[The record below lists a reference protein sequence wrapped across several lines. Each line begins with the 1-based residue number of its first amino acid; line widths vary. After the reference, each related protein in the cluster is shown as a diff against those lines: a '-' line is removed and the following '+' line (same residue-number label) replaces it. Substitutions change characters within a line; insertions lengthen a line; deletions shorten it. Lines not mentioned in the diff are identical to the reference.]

1 LEDNF
6 YLEAEKMAKSNGD
19 LVEKACKLAHDL
31 GREVATPAEA
41 RSHLGLDT
49 TPRPAR

>member
-1 LEDNF
+1 
-6 YLEAEKMAKSNGD
+6 LEAENMAKSNGD
-19 LVEKACKLAHDL
+19 LVEKACRLAHDL

-41 RSHLGLDT
+41 RAHLGLET